1 MESRMN
7 ESCLTFSQINMIYN
21 ARIFWRRFTTWIRE
35 YFISRYMG
43 IGTAED
49 SFGRLY
55 LEATDFGE
63 MLRIIFGRNAS
74 NSFANLMRRFTIG
87 LRELVSAQLKGDT
100 EAVGQH
106 VDDLYQITGEIAAFL
121 ASVNPYL
128 DEAEWSSMLDTYL
141 RYTMEEANLF
151 VSPDYSRGI
160 EILDQL
166 TELTNRMGDLFAKA
180 LYDYVTS
187 GKQCEDGASSGLC
200 VTYDDMNKIYEIRML
215 WFDLAT
221 WIRAYMI
228 SRYTGRGDPDAL
240 VERLRKVLLNYT
252 NMLRSLIGEGSIQEG
267 FEADRNLWVVNRF
280 IDLITAV
287 VSAHMS
293 NDPAEINRLTQL
305 IYETVDQMAS
315 FLATVNPFWSEEE
328 WKTRLYDITKNTIN
342 ESTAFLTGNYALSLD
357 IFSTIL
363 DQAESISDYYA
374 QGLFRY
380 ILGSRSGNTGT
391 KNRRF
396 ES

>member
-1 MESRMN
+1 
-7 ESCLTFSQINMIYN
+7 
-21 ARIFWRRFTTWIRE
+21 
-35 YFISRYMG
+35 MG